1 MVRKCL
7 SVCVSCRLISVAD
20 VLDAIPRCFA
30 ARCDDG
36 HLEWGR
42 AFSTAEKTP
51 PEDGSVAPLFVAI
64 PERRARLSV
73 SSTQIRA
80 AVHQL
85 SVDAAASASASR
97 V

>member
-1 MVRKCL
+1 VDDTERMLEDKCSLEAFQERML
-7 SVCVSCRLISVAD
+7 SSEF
-20 VLDAIPRCFA
+20 DA
-30 ARCDDG
+30 
-36 HLEWGR
+36 
-42 AFSTAEKTP
+42 T
-51 PEDGSVAPLFVAI
+51 
-64 PERRARLSV
+64 RLSV